1 MPLIPTLRR
10 QKEVDLC
17 EFEANLVYRV
27 SSRIARATQ
36 NNPDSK
42 EEEEEERGGRGGG
55 GGGQGRRRRRG
66 GGEGRR
72 EEKRK
77 KIQEKGR
84 EKQQ

>member
-1 MPLIPTLRR
+1 MLRR
-10 QKEVDLC
+10 QRQKGLC

-55 GGGQGRRRRRG
+55 QGRRRRG